1 MHEMQLNAV
10 KGMLVQN
17 PSWTINDI
25 LNTDAQ
31 YMYDLMFAKV
41 DEQPKPQEAMSL
53 RDFVKS
59 L

>member
-1 MHEMQLNAV
+1 MQLNAV
-10 KGMLVQN
+10 KGMLAQN

-53 RDFVKS
+53 HDFVKS